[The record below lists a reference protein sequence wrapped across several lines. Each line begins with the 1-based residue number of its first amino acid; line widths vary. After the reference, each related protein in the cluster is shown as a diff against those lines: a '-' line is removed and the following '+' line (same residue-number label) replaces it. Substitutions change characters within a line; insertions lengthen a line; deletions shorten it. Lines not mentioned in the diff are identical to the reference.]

1 MAVFYLKYR
10 PQKFSDIVGQE
21 HAVKTLLSQLE
32 SGKIGHGY
40 LFAGPRGTGKTST
53 ARIFAKAVNC
63 EVYRLQS
70 TDYSKKKVSS
80 RKAVDRRL
88 VFGEPCN
95 KCKSCMAVVSSSH
108 LDLIE
113 IDAASNRLIEDVRDL
128 REKIK
133 LSPVSSR
140 FKVYIIDEAHML
152 TREAFNALL
161 KTLEEPPKHAIF
173 ILCTTEPSKLP
184 TTIIS
189 RVQRFNFQ
197 RAKDTELY
205 LALEKII
212 KEEGIKIDEEAIFT
226 IAKAADGSFRDA
238 VSFLDQL
245 SAASKKITKDDIKNM
260 VLVSDWN
267 LLFGFIESV
276 VENKLKDAVLTVE
289 KLWQEKADVS
299 AFVKEVI
306 LLLEDVFFI
315 KLSIEKTDSDL
326 DDAQLEKLR
335 ELAQKTTNLDIQN
348 LIKLFLVAE
357 GESKQYPL
365 PHIPVI
371 LAICKYCLS
380 DADQKGQVEIAK
392 DTPAPLVQSNIA
404 RKGVEANSKKATPSK
419 SSISFA
425 HVQKNWNDF
434 LQKVRPHNTHLTA
447 ILRSVRPFDF
457 DGQNLT
463 CEVFYRFHKE
473 KLEEIKTIRL
483 LEEIMEEVMGAK
495 IKLRFVLAKK
505 TAVVPKPVKSS
516 DVVDID
522 SQELEKIAQEIFLK

>member
-10 PQKFSDIVGQE
+10 PQKFGDIVGQE
-21 HAVKTLLSQLE
+21 HAVRTLLSQLE

-63 EVYRLQS
+63 ELY
-70 TDYSKKKVSS
+70 KKQ
-80 RKAVDRRL
+80 

-95 KCKSCMAVVSSSH
+95 KCKSCLAVASGSH

-173 ILCTTEPSKLP
+173 ILATTEPSKLP
-184 TTIIS
+184 STIIS

-197 RAKDTELY
+197 RAKDKELY
-205 LALEKII
+205 LALEKIT
-212 KEEGIKIDEEAIFT
+212 KEEGIKIDEEAIFA

-245 SAASKKITKDDIKNM
+245 SSASKKITKDDIKNL

-267 LLFGFIESV
+267 LLFGFVESV
-276 VENKLKDAVLTVE
+276 VENKLKDAVLTIE
-289 KLWQEKADVS
+289 KLWQEKADVA

-306 LLLEDVFFI
+306 LLLEDMLFI
-315 KLSIEKTDSDL
+315 KLSIEKSDTDL
-326 DDAQLEKLR
+326 DNAQLEKLR
-335 ELAQKTTNLDIQN
+335 GLTQKTTNLNIQD

-365 PHIPVI
+365 AHIPVV

-380 DADQKGQVEIAK
+380 DADQKKQTEIANE
-392 DTPAPLVQSNIA
+392 TPAASKAGVFKEDFVEVSA
-404 RKGVEANSKKATPSK
+404 KGATPLK
-419 SSISFA
+419 SSVPFA
-425 HVQKNWNDF
+425 RIQKNWSDF

-447 ILRSVRPFDF
+447 ILRATRPFKL
-457 DGQNLT
+457 DGSDLI

-473 KLEEIKTIRL
+473 KLEEVKTIRL
-483 LEEIMEEVMGAK
+483 LEEIMEKVMGTK
-495 IKLRFVLAKK
+495 IKLKFVLVKK
-505 TAVVPKPVKSS
+505 VDQAPQPVKSS
-516 DVVDID
+516 DVIEID

>member
-1 MAVFYLKYR
+1 MAVFYLQYR

-63 EVYRLQS
+63 QKY
-70 TDYSKKKVSS
+70 KMPN
-80 RKAVDRRL
+80 
-88 VFGEPCN
+88 FGEPCN
-95 KCKSCMAVVSSSH
+95 KCKSCLSVVSGSN

-173 ILCTTEPSKLP
+173 ILATTEPSKLP

-197 RAKDTELY
+197 RAKDEELAM
-205 LALEKII
+205 ALRKII
-212 KEEGIKIDEEAIFT
+212 KEEGIKIDDEAIFA

-245 SAASKKITKDDIKNM
+245 SASSKKVTKDDIKSLA
-260 VLVSDWN
+260 LVSDWN
-267 LLFGFIESV
+267 LLFGFLESV
-276 VENKLKDAVLTVE
+276 VENNLKDAVLTVE

-299 AFVKEVI
+299 AFIKEVI
-306 LLLEDVFFI
+306 LLLEDVLFI
-315 KLSIEKTDSDL
+315 KLSIEKSDSDL
-326 DDAQLEKLR
+326 DNTQLEKLR
-335 ELAQKTTNLDIQN
+335 ALAQKTTDSRVRD

-357 GESKQYPL
+357 GESKQYNL
-365 PHIPVI
+365 AHIPVV

-380 DADQKGQVEIAK
+380 DVDQNEQTETVNETPAVPKAEIVKEELVEIL
-392 DTPAPLVQSNIA
+392 P
-404 RKGVEANSKKATPSK
+404 KKAAPSK
-419 SSISFA
+419 SSVSFA
-425 HVQKNWNDF
+425 HIQKNWSDF

-447 ILRSVRPFDF
+447 ILRATRPFQLEGSD
-457 DGQNLT
+457 LI

-473 KLEEIKTIRL
+473 KLEELKTIRL
-483 LEEIMEEVMGAK
+483 LEEIIEEVMGTK
-495 IKLRFVLAKK
+495 IKLKFVLVKK
-505 TAVVPKPVKSS
+505 ADQAPKAVKSS
-516 DVVDID
+516 DVIDID
-522 SQELEKIAQEIFLK
+522 SKELEKIAQEIFLK

>member
-21 HAVKTLLSQLE
+21 HVVKTLLSQLE
-32 SGKIGHGY
+32 TGKIGHGY
-40 LFAGPRGTGKTST
+40 LFAGPRGTGKTSA

-63 EVYRLQS
+63 QKYHMP
-70 TDYSKKKVSS
+70 K
-80 RKAVDRRL
+80 
-88 VFGEPCN
+88 FGEPCN
-95 KCKSCMAVVSSSH
+95 RCKSCLSVAAGSH

-173 ILCTTEPSKLP
+173 ILATTEPSKLP
-184 TTIIS
+184 STIIS

-197 RAKDTELY
+197 RAKGEELAM
-205 LALEKII
+205 ALRKII
-212 KEEGIKIDEEAIFT
+212 KEEGIKIDDEAIFA

-245 SAASKKITKDDIKNM
+245 SASSKKVTKDDIKSLA
-260 VLVSDWN
+260 LVSDWN
-267 LLFGFIESV
+267 LLFGFLESV
-276 VENKLKDAVLTVE
+276 VENNLKDAVLTVE

-299 AFVKEVI
+299 AFIKEVI
-306 LLLEDVFFI
+306 LFLEDVLFI
-315 KLSIEKTDSDL
+315 KLSIEKSDSDL
-326 DDAQLEKLR
+326 DNTQLEKLR
-335 ELAQKTTNLDIQN
+335 ALAQKTTDSKVRD

-357 GESKQYPL
+357 GESKQYNL
-365 PHIPVI
+365 AHIPVV

-380 DADQKGQVEIAK
+380 DVDQNEQTETVNE
-392 DTPAPLVQSNIA
+392 TPAVPKAEIVKEELVE
-404 RKGVEANSKKATPSK
+404 VLPKKAAPSK
-419 SSISFA
+419 SSVSFT
-425 HVQKNWNDF
+425 HIQKNWSDF

-447 ILRSVRPFDF
+447 ILRATRPFQLEGSD
-457 DGQNLT
+457 LI

-483 LEEIMEEVMGAK
+483 LEEIMEEVMGKK
-495 IKLRFVLAKK
+495 IKLKFVLVKK
-505 TAVVPKPVKSS
+505 ADQAPKPVRSS

-522 SQELEKIAQEIFLK
+522 SKELEKIAQEIFLK

>member
-10 PQKFSDIVGQE
+10 PQKFAEIVGQE
-21 HAVKTLLSQLE
+21 HVVKTLLSQLE
-32 SGKIGHGY
+32 TGKIGHGY

-63 EVYRLQS
+63 QKY
-70 TDYSKKKVSS
+70 KMPN
-80 RKAVDRRL
+80 
-88 VFGEPCN
+88 FGEPCN
-95 KCKSCMAVVSSSH
+95 KCKSCLSVVSGSN

-173 ILCTTEPSKLP
+173 ILATTEPSKLP
-184 TTIIS
+184 STIIS

-197 RAKDTELY
+197 RAKDKELY
-205 LALEKII
+205 LALEKIT
-212 KEEGIKIDEEAIFT
+212 KEEGIKIDEEAIFA

-245 SAASKKITKDDIKNM
+245 SSASKKITKDDIKNLA
-260 VLVSDWN
+260 LVSDWN
-267 LLFGFIESV
+267 LLFGFVESV

-289 KLWQEKADVS
+289 KLWQEKADV
-299 AFVKEVI
+299 AVFVKEVI
-306 LLLEDVFFI
+306 LLLEDMLFI
-315 KLSIEKTDSDL
+315 KLSIEKSDTDL
-326 DDAQLEKLR
+326 DNAQLEKLR
-335 ELAQKTTNLDIQN
+335 GLTQKTTNLNIQD

-357 GESKQYPL
+357 SESKQYPL
-365 PHIPVI
+365 AHIPVV

-380 DADQKGQVEIAK
+380 DNDHKEQTETANE
-392 DTPAPLVQSNIA
+392 TPAAPKAGILKGELVEVSA
-404 RKGVEANSKKATPSK
+404 RKGTSLK
-419 SSISFA
+419 SPVSFA
-425 HVQKNWNDF
+425 HIQKNWSDF
-434 LQKVRPHNTHLTA
+434 LQKVRPYNTHLTA
-447 ILRSVRPFDF
+447 VLRATRPFALESSD
-457 DGQNLT
+457 LI

-473 KLEEIKTIRL
+473 KLEEVKTIRL
-483 LEEIMEEVMGAK
+483 LEEIMEEVMGTK
-495 IKLRFVLAKK
+495 IKLKFVLAKK
-505 TAVVPKPVKSS
+505 VAEAPKVVKSS
-516 DVVDID
+516 DVIDID
-522 SQELEKIAQEIFLK
+522 SEELEKIAQEIFLK

>member
-10 PQKFSDIVGQE
+10 PQRFSDIVGQE
-21 HAVKTLLSQLE
+21 HAIGTLLSQLE
-32 SGKIGHGY
+32 TGKIGHGY

-63 EVYRLQS
+63 QKY
-70 TDYSKKKVSS
+70 TTPK
-80 RKAVDRRL
+80 
-88 VFGEPCN
+88 FGEPCN
-95 KCKSCMAVVSSSH
+95 KCKSCLSVADGSH

-173 ILCTTEPSKLP
+173 ILATTEPSKLP
-184 TTIIS
+184 STIIS

-197 RAKDTELY
+197 RAKDEELG
-205 LALEKII
+205 LALKKII
-212 KEEGIKIDEEAIFT
+212 KEEGIKIDEEAIFS
-226 IAKAADGSFRDA
+226 IAKVADGSFRDA

-245 SAASKKITKDDIKNM
+245 SSASKKITKNDIKNM

-267 LLFGFIESV
+267 LLFGFVESV
-276 VENKLKDAVLTVE
+276 VENNLKDAVLTVE

-306 LLLEDVFFI
+306 LLLEDVLFI

-326 DDAQLEKLR
+326 DNVQLEKLR
-335 ELAQKTTNLDIQN
+335 DLAQKTTNPNVQN

-365 PHIPVI
+365 PHIPVLKKTGVI
-371 LAICKYCLS
+371 FCKKS
-380 DADQKGQVEIAK
+380 D
-392 DTPAPLVQSNIA
+392 
-404 RKGVEANSKKATPSK
+404 R
-419 SSISFA
+419 
-425 HVQKNWNDF
+425 
-434 LQKVRPHNTHLTA
+434 
-447 ILRSVRPFDF
+447 
-457 DGQNLT
+457 
-463 CEVFYRFHKE
+463 
-473 KLEEIKTIRL
+473 TIR
-483 LEEIMEEVMGAK
+483 I
-495 IKLRFVLAKK
+495 
-505 TAVVPKPVKSS
+505 
-516 DVVDID
+516 
-522 SQELEKIAQEIFLK
+522 

>member
-10 PQKFSDIVGQE
+10 PQRFSDIVGQE
-21 HAVKTLLSQLE
+21 HAIGTLLSQLE
-32 SGKIGHGY
+32 TGKIGHGY

-63 EVYRLQS
+63 QKY
-70 TDYSKKKVSS
+70 TTPK
-80 RKAVDRRL
+80 
-88 VFGEPCN
+88 FGEPCN
-95 KCKSCMAVVSSSH
+95 KCKSCLSVADGSH

-161 KTLEEPPKHAIF
+161 KTLEEPPRHAIF
-173 ILCTTEPSKLP
+173 ILATTEPSKLP
-184 TTIIS
+184 STIIS

-197 RAKDTELY
+197 RAQDTELS
-205 LALEKII
+205 LALKKII
-212 KEEGIKIDEEAIFT
+212 KEEGIKIDEEAIFA

-245 SAASKKITKDDIKNM
+245 SATSKKITKDDIKNL

-267 LLFGFIESV
+267 LLFGFLESV

-306 LLLEDVFFI
+306 LLLEDLLFM
-315 KLSIEKTDSDL
+315 KLSIEKADSDL
-326 DDAQLEKLR
+326 DTEQIVKLK
-335 ELAQKTTNLDIQN
+335 ELAQKTTNSQIQD

-357 GESKQYPL
+357 SQSKQYSL
-365 PHIPVI
+365 AHIPVI
-371 LAICKYCLS
+371 LAICKFCLS
-380 DADQKGQVEIAK
+380 EADQKEQTEIVSE
-392 DTPAPLVQSNIA
+392 TFVAPKAAVSKEELVGVPK
-404 RKGVEANSKKATPSK
+404 KGVSSLK
-419 SSISFA
+419 SPVSFA
-425 HVQKNWNDF
+425 HIQKKWSDF

-447 ILRSVRPFDF
+447 ILRATRPLALEGSD
-457 DGQNLT
+457 LI

-483 LEEIMEEVMGAK
+483 LEEIMEEAMGTK
-495 IKLRFVLAKK
+495 IKLKFVLVKK
-505 TAVVPKPVKSS
+505 ADQAPKPVKSS
-516 DVVDID
+516 DVIDID

>member
-10 PQKFSDIVGQE
+10 PQRFSDIVGQE
-21 HAVKTLLSQLE
+21 HAIGTLLSQLE
-32 SGKIGHGY
+32 TGKIGHGY

-63 EVYRLQS
+63 QKY
-70 TDYSKKKVSS
+70 TTPK
-80 RKAVDRRL
+80 
-88 VFGEPCN
+88 FGEPCN
-95 KCKSCMAVVSSSH
+95 KCKSCLSVADGSH

-161 KTLEEPPKHAIF
+161 KTPEEPPRHAIF
-173 ILCTTEPSKLP
+173 ILATTEPSKLP
-184 TTIIS
+184 STIIS

-197 RAKDTELY
+197 RAQDTELS
-205 LALEKII
+205 LALKKII
-212 KEEGIKIDEEAIFT
+212 KEEGIKIDEEAIFA

-245 SAASKKITKDDIKNM
+245 SATSKKITKDNIKNL

-267 LLFGFIESV
+267 LLFGFVESV
-276 VENKLKDAVLTVE
+276 VENNLKDAVLTVE

-306 LLLEDVFFI
+306 LLLEDVLFI

-326 DDAQLEKLR
+326 DNAQLEKLSG
-335 ELAQKTTNLDIQN
+335 LAQKITNSQIQD

-365 PHIPVI
+365 AHIPVV
-371 LAICKYCLS
+371 LAICKYCLADS
-380 DADQKGQVEIAK
+380 DQKEQTEIANE
-392 DTPAPLVQSNIA
+392 TPSTAKA
-404 RKGVEANSKKATPSK
+404 GVFKEEFVEVSKKGAAHLK
-419 SSISFA
+419 SPVSFT
-425 HVQKNWNDF
+425 HIQKNWSDF

-447 ILRSVRPFDF
+447 ILRATRPFQL
-457 DGQNLT
+457 DGNDLI

-483 LEEIMEEVMGAK
+483 LEGIMEEVMGKK
-495 IKLRFVLAKK
+495 IKLKFVLVKK
-505 TAVVPKPVKSS
+505 ADQAPKAVKSS
-516 DVVDID
+516 DVIEID

>member
-1 MAVFYLKYR
+1 MVVFYLKYR
-10 PQKFSDIVGQE
+10 PQKFAEIVGQE

-32 SGKIGHGY
+32 TGKIGHGY
-40 LFAGPRGTGKTST
+40 LFAGPRGTGKTSA

-63 EVYRLQS
+63 ELY
-70 TDYSKKKVSS
+70 KKQE
-80 RKAVDRRL
+80 
-88 VFGEPCN
+88 FGEPCN
-95 KCKSCMAVVSSSH
+95 KCKSCLAVTYGSH

-173 ILCTTEPSKLP
+173 ILATTEPSKLP
-184 TTIIS
+184 STIIS

-197 RAKDTELY
+197 RAADTQLCEVLK
-205 LALEKII
+205 KII
-212 KEEGIKIDEEAIFT
+212 KKEGIKIEEDAILE

-245 SAASKKITKDDIKNM
+245 SASSKKISGADIKN
-260 VLVSDWN
+260 LVITADWN
-267 LLFGFIESV
+267 LLFGFVDNV
-276 VENKLKDAVLTVE
+276 VENRLKDAVLTVE
-289 KLWQEKADVS
+289 KLWQEKADTS
-299 AFVKEVI
+299 FFVKEVI
-306 LLLEDVFFI
+306 LLLENVLFL
-315 KLSIEKTDSDL
+315 KLSIERNDADL
-326 DDAQLEKLR
+326 DKVQLEKLK
-335 ELAQKTTNLDIQN
+335 ELANKTSILNIQN

-365 PHIPVI
+365 PHIPLI

-380 DADQKGQVEIAK
+380 VAEQKQQVEFAK
-392 DTPAPLVQSNIA
+392 DTPASLILVNAASE
-404 RKGVEANSKKATPSK
+404 GVETIRKKAASSK
-419 SSISFA
+419 LKMSFA

-447 ILRSVRPFDF
+447 VLRSVRPFDF

-473 KLEEIKTIRL
+473 KLEEIKISRL
-483 LEEIMEEVMGAK
+483 LEEIMEEVMGFK

-505 TAVVPKPVKSS
+505 TAEAPKPVKSS

>member
-21 HAVKTLLSQLE
+21 HVVKTLLSQLE

-63 EVYRLQS
+63 ERYQKPE
-70 TDYSKKKVSS
+70 TKNQKPK
-80 RKAVDRRL
+80 
-88 VFGEPCN
+88 FGEPCN
-95 KCKSCMAVVSSSH
+95 KCKSCLAVVSGSH

-173 ILCTTEPSKLP
+173 ILATTEPSKLP
-184 TTIIS
+184 LTIIS
-189 RVQRFNFQ
+189 RVQRFYFQ
-197 RAKDTELY
+197 RASDKELAE
-205 LALEKII
+205 ALRTII
-212 KEEGIKIDEEAIFT
+212 KFEGIKIEEDAVLKI
-226 IAKAADGSFRDA
+226 IQAADGSFRDA

-245 SAASKKITKDDIKNM
+245 SANSKKISVHDVKN
-260 VLVSDWN
+260 VAITSDWN
-267 LLFGFIESV
+267 LLFSFVNNV
-276 VENKLKDAVLTVE
+276 VSFNLKDAVLTVD
-289 KLWQEKADVS
+289 KLWQEKADIS
-299 AFVKEVI
+299 FFTKEVV
-306 LLLEDVFFI
+306 LLLEDILFI
-315 KLSIEKTDSDL
+315 KLSIDKGDRTL
-326 DDAQLEKLR
+326 DKAQLEKLG
-335 ELAQKTTNLDIQN
+335 EFAQKTTNSQIQN

-357 GESKQYPL
+357 GESRHYLL

-371 LAICKYCLS
+371 LAICKYCLK
-380 DADQKGQVEIAK
+380 DADPEERVEIVDEISVPIRRTN
-392 DTPAPLVQSNIA
+392 DTRESVDIKITKAASPM
-404 RKGVEANSKKATPSK
+404 SKRSFTHIQK
-419 SSISFA
+419 S
-425 HVQKNWNDF
+425 WGDF
-434 LQKVRPHNTHLTA
+434 LEKVRPHNTHLTA
-447 ILRSVRPFDF
+447 ILRATRPFQLD
-457 DGQNLT
+457 DNDLI

-473 KLEEIKTIRL
+473 KLEEVKTIRL
-483 LEEIMEEVMGAK
+483 LEEIMEEVMGEK
-495 IKLRFVLAKK
+495 IKLKFVLVTK
-505 TAVVPKPVKSS
+505 TAQAPKPVKSS

>member
-10 PQKFSDIVGQE
+10 PQKFSDIVGQK
-21 HAVKTLLSQLE
+21 HTVDTLLSQLE

-53 ARIFAKAVNC
+53 ARIFAKAINC
-63 EVYRLQS
+63 ELYR
-70 TDYSKKKVSS
+70 K
-80 RKAVDRRL
+80 L

-95 KCKSCMAVVSSSH
+95 RCKSCRAISEGSH

-173 ILCTTEPSKLP
+173 ILATTEPSKLP
-184 TTIIS
+184 PTILS

-197 RAKDTELY
+197 RATEDELRRA
-205 LALEKII
+205 LAKII
-212 KEEGIKIDEEAIFT
+212 KSENIRIEDDAVAKIT
-226 IAKAADGSFRDA
+226 QAADGSFRDA

-245 SAASKKITKDDIKNM
+245 SASSKKISASDVKN
-260 VLVSDWN
+260 LTIISDWN
-267 LLFGFIESV
+267 LLFGF
-276 VENKLKDAVLTVE
+276 VENIIEKSLEDAVLTVE
-289 KLWQEKADVS
+289 KLWRERADVS
-299 AFVKEVI
+299 AFTKEIV
-306 LLLEDVFFI
+306 LLLEAILFV
-315 KLSIEKTDSDL
+315 KLSIDIGDRDL
-326 DDAQLEKLR
+326 DKTQVEKLR
-335 ELAQKTTNLDIQN
+335 ELSQKTSNSQIQN
-348 LIKLFLVAE
+348 LIKMFLVAE
-357 GESKQYPL
+357 SESKQYPL

-371 LAICKYCLS
+371 LVICKYCTEGVEGAKKTENS
-380 DADQKGQVEIAK
+380 QKGDILPIGK
-392 DTPAPLVQSNIA
+392 DAQIKLPRT
-404 RKGVEANSKKATPSK
+404 KKT
-419 SSISFA
+419 FG
-425 HVQKNWNDF
+425 N
-434 LQKVRPHNTHLTA
+434 LQKSWGKFLETVRPHNSHLTA
-447 ILRSVRPFDF
+447 ILRATRPFDF

-463 CEVFYRFHKE
+463 CEVYWRFHKE
-473 KLEEIKTIRL
+473 KLEELKTMRL
-483 LEEIMEEVMGAK
+483 LEEIMEKIMGEK
-495 IKLRFVLAKK
+495 IKLKFVLAKRP
-505 TAVVPKPVKSS
+505 ARVPKAVKSS